1 MMKATRKAFGCP
13 RSASMARPQDQC
25 APKPNRHGLSP
36 APIWKLVLLCVFAT
50 TVSVQPFLAQKKSS
64 LGVNGFG
71 AGGHPP
77 LTVIRTTVE
86 TGPTADDE
94 KCFPWSLSQARVT
107 AVSVATLQVP
117 AKAKS
122 EYAKACDDFNKGK
135 FADAEPHAR
144 SAIDTFSGYSA
155 AWVLFGMIL
164 EEQHKGPEARNACS
178 HAAAIDATYL
188 PAYLCAAEF
197 SVRDRDWEQVLSESE
212 IALSLRSEGD
222 SYAYYYRARAYFH
235 LNNLTE
241 AKKSALQAE
250 EIDVNHVEPSIY
262 LVLAQI
268 YATEGDPANAITQ
281 LQQYLKHPSDR
292 HQEDVARQ
300 FLAKL
305 ESAQSAK

>member
-1 MMKATRKAFGCP
+1 MKATRIAFGCP
-13 RSASMARPQDQC
+13 RSRSMARPQDQC
-25 APKPNRHGLSP
+25 APMPNRYGLSA
-36 APIWKLVLLCVFAT
+36 APILKLALLCVFAT

-94 KCFPWSLSQARVT
+94 KCFPWSISQARVT
-107 AVSVATLQVP
+107 AVSVATLQIP

-135 FADAEPHAR
+135 FADAEQHAR

-178 HAAAIDATYL
+178 QAAAIDATYL

-197 SVRDRDWEQVLSESE
+197 SVRDRDWEQVLNQSE
-212 IALSLRSEGD
+212 IALGLRSEGD

-268 YATEGDPANAITQ
+268 YATEGDHEDAITQ